1 MLQQVLINGLISGS
15 IYTLISLGFAIIYR
29 TVRFFHFAH
38 GVVYAGGAY
47 LAYTLVVSFWSLV
60 DSSGSLFLRW
70 CIAVPA
76 VIVCAG
82 AVGVLID
89 RVVYRPLRKRKA
101 PNLVFLIASFGVFI
115 FIQNLLQLIYGAQM
129 LTLRAGSVKEG
140 HHILGAVITN
150 IQILI
155 LVVSCLLFVT
165 LWLFVQKTK
174 LGKAMRAVADD
185 PLAASVVGI
194 NPERIILAA
203 FAIGS
208 ALAGVAGML
217 VSLET
222 NIEPTMGMN
231 AILKGIIASII
242 GGIGSIPGAMFGG
255 IFLGLAENLGIWKI
269 SAGWKDCI
277 AFAILIVFLLIRPGG
292 IMNVKTHGERL

>member
-70 CIAVPA
+70 CIAGPA

-101 PNLVFLIASFGVFI
+101 PNLVFLIA
-115 FIQNLLQLIYGAQM
+115 
-129 LTLRAGSVKEG
+129 
-140 HHILGAVITN
+140 
-150 IQILI
+150 
-155 LVVSCLLFVT
+155 
-165 LWLFVQKTK
+165 
-174 LGKAMRAVADD
+174 
-185 PLAASVVGI
+185 
-194 NPERIILAA
+194 
-203 FAIGS
+203 
-208 ALAGVAGML
+208 
-217 VSLET
+217 
-222 NIEPTMGMN
+222 
-231 AILKGIIASII
+231 
-242 GGIGSIPGAMFGG
+242 
-255 IFLGLAENLGIWKI
+255 
-269 SAGWKDCI
+269 
-277 AFAILIVFLLIRPGG
+277 
-292 IMNVKTHGERL
+292 